1 MLLAYVL
8 VGDRTRVAID
18 YTYGTEMSRNRL
30 AQLRSSDES
39 MLGKLLVASP
49 RVPVGFPFTRAV
61 ILILQ
66 DSEEGVFGVVLN
78 RPASPKMLME
88 WQKLA
93 GKPTFAAEKL
103 VAGGPVEGPV
113 LAIHREQNL
122 AEVEIKGG
130 LFVSVQQDAIEQLS
144 EMEFYEDDV
153 SLRIVLG
160 AVSWEHGQLENEIDN
175 GFWFVTDGEPES
187 VFSDPATLWKRSV
200 RRYGADSIKQL
211 TGIKQFPANP
221 LLN

>member
-1 MLLAYVL
+1 MIYGMLLAYVL

-18 YTYGTEMSRNRL
+18 YSYGTEMSRNRL

-160 AVSWEHGQLENEIDN
+160 AVSWNTASSKTKLITVFGLSPMENRNRYSRIQLLCGNDLS
-175 GFWFVTDGEPES
+175 G
-187 VFSDPATLWKRSV
+187 ATEQTR
-200 RRYGADSIKQL
+200 
-211 TGIKQFPANP
+211 
-221 LLN
+221 LNN